1 MRTIRFTA
9 WRAGFHQAQCNRL
22 LRLLEGA
29 CKCKTATTRQFDEEY
44 EVWNMANK
52 TTSLLRIYGVQH
64 CHVKS
69 LMHACLS
76 DWRFLFCQQIAHNSV
91 RVFEVK
97 RAPTPGLI
105 NIHIYGNAHRSA
117 YGVLHISMERMT
129 LAEWSKTWIIWTE
142 SPTPWRLS
150 ELAMA
155 APVKGIF
162 RMLSFMSHMLLLS
175 LLSLL
180 YSTSQC
186 NRLLRLLRLLDG
198 ACKTSTS
205 GVWKWTFLHFV
216 AILYQV
222 LSPTVKSAVFLDVP

>member
-1 MRTIRFTA
+1 MHVYRTDAFC
-9 WRAGFHQAQCNRL
+9 F
-22 LRLLEGA
+22 
-29 CKCKTATTRQFDEEY
+29 
-44 EVWNMANK
+44 ANK
-52 TTSLLRIYGVQH
+52 LPTIQCASL
-64 CHVKS
+64 KS
-69 LMHACLS
+69 NAP
-76 DWRFLFCQQIAHNSV
+76 
-91 RVFEVK
+91 
-97 RAPTPGLI
+97 PTPGLI